1 MIAIDICIEDAYTQV
16 GVQDKQPHAFLSAFS
31 DRLAGFTCQPFQKLV
46 VPDGVQVTNPKARGW
61 FINPLGEN
69 QPFPIWMMGACCV
82 PALLV
87 FILIFL
93 ESQITT

>member
-1 MIAIDICIEDAYTQV
+1 MISILIKIIVIFSHYRAALTL
-16 GVQDKQPHAFLSAFS
+16 PHGIL
-31 DRLAGFTCQPFQKLV
+31 QKLV
-46 VPDGVQVTNPKARGW
+46 VPKGVQVTNPLARGW
-61 FINPLGEN
+61 FINPLGIN
-69 QPFPIWMMGACCV
+69 KDFPIWMMAACCV

>member
-1 MIAIDICIEDAYTQV
+1 MITLFCVST
-16 GVQDKQPHAFLSAFS
+16 S
-31 DRLAGFTCQPFQKLV
+31 QKLV
-46 VPDGVQVTNPKARGW
+46 VPDGVKVTNPKARGW
-61 FINPLGEN
+61 LINPMGEK
-69 QPFPIWMMGACCV
+69 QPFPIWMMAACCV

>member
-1 MIAIDICIEDAYTQV
+1 
-16 GVQDKQPHAFLSAFS
+16 
-31 DRLAGFTCQPFQKLV
+31 
-46 VPDGVQVTNPKARGW
+46 VPKGVQVTNPLARGW
-61 FINPLGEN
+61 FINPMGIN
-69 QPFPIWMMGACCV
+69 KDFPIWMMAACCV

>member
-1 MIAIDICIEDAYTQV
+1 M
-16 GVQDKQPHAFLSAFS
+16 
-31 DRLAGFTCQPFQKLV
+31 

-61 FINPLGEN
+61 FINPMGVK
-69 QPFPIWMMGACCV
+69 QDFPIWMMFACCV

>member
-1 MIAIDICIEDAYTQV
+1 MSLCD
-16 GVQDKQPHAFLSAFS
+16 FLVINDLTEYHPAP
-31 DRLAGFTCQPFQKLV
+31 LQKLV
-46 VPDGVQVTNPKARGW
+46 VPKGVEVTNPKVRGW
-61 FINPLGEN
+61 FINPMGEKK
-69 QPFPIWMMGACCV
+69 PFPIWMMGACCV

>member
-1 MIAIDICIEDAYTQV
+1 MPRT
-16 GVQDKQPHAFLSAFS
+16 
-31 DRLAGFTCQPFQKLV
+31 LAPPLPILLPPSVLTNILLPQKLN
-46 VPDGVQVTNPKARGW
+46 VPEGLAVSNPTERDW
-61 FINPLGEN
+61 LIHPLGIHVE
-69 QPFPIWMMGACCV
+69 FPIWMMFASAL